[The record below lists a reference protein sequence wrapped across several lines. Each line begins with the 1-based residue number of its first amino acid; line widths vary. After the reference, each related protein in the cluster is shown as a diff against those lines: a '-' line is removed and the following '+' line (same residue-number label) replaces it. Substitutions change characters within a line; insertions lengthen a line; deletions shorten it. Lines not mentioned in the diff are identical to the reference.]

1 MENLSQLRDA
11 IDAIDGKLL
20 GLLNERARFAQ
31 EIGLIKERN
40 GRPVY
45 APERAEQL
53 MRRLAAASQG
63 PLDALAIRAIYRE
76 IMSASLALEKDTVIA
91 CDGAVGGRSHRAA
104 KQQFGSCV
112 RYTFHASPS
121 SLFEA
126 IARGGADCGVIPFGE
141 EGPDAAVLELLAC
154 GTVQLCS
161 QIVLD
166 EGEEVGKGRHLVLG
180 SVLNTPSGDDQTA
193 LLIRLNDQSGAL
205 ASAME
210 PFKAS
215 GANVISIHSRRA
227 REGGL
232 HLFLEVAGHAHDPL
246 LKLSLEGLIS
256 NHIPVTVCGSYP
268 CFQ

>member
-1 MENLSQLRDA
+1 M
-11 IDAIDGKLL
+11 
-20 GLLNERARFAQ
+20 
-31 EIGLIKERN
+31 
-40 GRPVY
+40 
-45 APERAEQL
+45 
-53 MRRLAAASQG
+53 
-63 PLDALAIRAIYRE
+63 
-76 IMSASLALEKDTVIA
+76 
-91 CDGAVGGRSHRAA
+91 
-104 KQQFGSCV
+104 
-112 RYTFHASPS
+112 
-121 SLFEA
+121 
-126 IARGGADCGVIPFGE
+126 
-141 EGPDAAVLELLAC
+141 LELLAG